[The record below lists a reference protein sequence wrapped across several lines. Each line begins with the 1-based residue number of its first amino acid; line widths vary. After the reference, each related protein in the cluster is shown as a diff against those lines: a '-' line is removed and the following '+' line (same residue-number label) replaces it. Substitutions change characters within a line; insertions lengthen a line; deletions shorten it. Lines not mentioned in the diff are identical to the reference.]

1 MGFFSQL
8 WLLSWK
14 NITLRRRQ
22 KFRLVAEIVFPLA
35 LFIILVIVR
44 TRPNLKIPVAECH
57 FDGNAMPSAGALPF
71 VQSFLCNFNNPCH
84 STVTEDE
91 NPGTIG
97 SFQQS
102 LLTKVIQDI
111 SQVLKDNSIITLSHV
126 LQDFEFYSRV
136 LQNVRSGNSSGNV
149 TLGNIVVDP
158 QQIISTFQDNDTR
171 QAIID
176 LLGTSLNLNL
186 LNETL
191 VNDILE
197 DVGVCRVPNLN
208 GTAINPS
215 TNLTLLQAQFR
226 DVICD
231 QDQVSQIFNFTSD
244 AARDLVSDQLCNL
257 TNPESINNVVLL
269 LAALQRDFNS
279 TSLIDQLRRFALA
292 NAGNL
297 GGGGIGGSP
306 LIDASALPALLK
318 AYQDIQQLSSIGD
331 LVKLFQDLAQDTQSA
346 AGSGMDFGQAVC
358 GRKSSVFGMSSGGL
372 AAGLGG
378 ILTGGSTQTVGGSG
392 HLGNNTVSRNATFG
406 GQVEGGICDMINK
419 TMYQNRATRVVWKQ
433 ILPMLQGKILYYPDT
448 PAVRKIIKEANQ
460 TFEEFANLISLSRSF
475 SQDYYFEI
483 YNYLN
488 NSANIEF
495 LRTLTGSCLCDLAF
509 DQLRNTRNISADY
522 SACESL
528 NSFLNNR
535 NATGY
540 DWRNAINSTRML
552 AIGIAEFGGCF
563 NLNKF
568 VGYKNERQMIQ
579 DGVNMIEELKFW
591 SALEFYVSDDDSK
604 PLPTHVKYSIRMDT
618 SKVDKTTAIQ
628 DKYWRPGPRSNPGT
642 DTKYIT
648 YGFAYI
654 QDMID
659 HAIINVQ
666 TKKQVDIGVETQQ
679 FPYPCYTRDR
689 FIYAISR
696 SLPLFLVLAWV
707 LSVAMICKSIVYEK
721 ENRLKE
727 VMKIMGLGNGVHWV
741 AWFINAFVMM
751 FITIII
757 LTIIIKSG
765 KVLEH
770 SDSGV
775 IILFFTAFGISTI
788 MQCFLYSTFFNKANL
803 AACVAGFLYFI
814 MYLPYTLAVQWED
827 YMTTGLKVLSCF
839 SSGVA
844 FGWGCSYLARYEE
857 QAIGIQWSN
866 IASSPVV
873 DDDFN
878 MLYCILMMLLD
889 AVIYGIFTWYIEAV
903 FPGQY
908 GIARKFYFP
917 FQKSYWCGVPST
929 KAEGRAYLSNTPD
942 VELGNNGIPLLQLD
956 PDVNVEAE
964 PKDKRLGV
972 SIKNLKKVYR
982 EGKKLAVDNLSLNF
996 YEDQITSFLGHNGAG
1011 KTTTMSIL
1019 TGLFEPTD
1027 GTAYIYGYDIRSEM
1041 DNIRRSLGMCPQHN
1055 VLFDGLTVE
1064 EHLWFFAR
1072 LRGLENEKVKRE
1084 MEQMIKD
1091 VGLPHKRKELSSSLS
1106 GGMKRKLSVAIA
1118 FCGNAKTVILDEPT
1132 AGVDPYARRSIWELL
1147 IKLKKKRTIILSTHH
1162 MDEADVLGDRI
1173 AIISHGK
1180 LCCCGSSLYLK
1191 SQYGSGFYLTLVR
1204 GKEGDYGKEM
1214 ESDDDLDDDDDYPD
1228 ETMSIDSRPSTV
1240 SSIRTVRAIKAA
1252 IKEQE
1257 DEGYDE
1263 NSKSDSGSDPP
1274 SKPPT
1279 PPPEGAD
1286 MIPGFSIDR
1295 LTAFIKRHIKEAR
1308 MIEDTSTELVFQLP
1322 DDESELRKFENL
1334 FSDLE
1339 RNHRTLGISSFGVS
1353 DTSLEEVFLRVAEQN
1368 TQDELPDEVKRSR
1381 LEDLTDS
1388 GRFAR
1393 PVTSLSHKRKKKK
1406 SFLKNLVKRGRI
1418 EHEELIND
1426 TASLAS
1432 VPTSEVATESGFSM
1446 ADYKKVSGR
1455 FLFLRQF
1462 QALFLK
1468 RFHRLRRSKKGFF
1481 FEIIM
1486 PSLFVLLAMIFA
1498 EIKPP
1503 ENKQPPLELQPW
1515 RYVPRKGEQ
1524 HLYVFYSN
1532 DGKGQD
1538 WSDKMVQS
1546 LLSRPGIGNRC
1557 MNPGVYS
1564 ISDYPCTGQS
1574 SNWMNFHPIYTNT
1587 TINSPSCSCDTGFQK
1602 CPQGAGGP
1610 EPPKKLLP
1618 SSDYLYNMTA
1628 RNVSDW
1634 LVKTME
1640 RYQKRRYGGFSFGD
1654 TNPLAAFNATELR
1667 TVLDELFTVLNNGTA
1682 VTSFNETQLIETLQ
1696 GLATQRV
1703 NKVWYNNKGWFAVV
1717 AYMSAMNNLILRS
1730 NLDPALDPTRYGI
1743 TTVNHPMELTK
1754 NQLNEQLLYQGA
1766 IDVVIAICVIFA
1778 MSFIPASFTM
1788 VLIEERSSNS
1798 KHLQFVSGVN
1808 PIMYWVTNFFWD
1820 MINYLLPCFICIIIF
1835 VAFGNKSYIGEYNWP
1850 CLVLLL
1856 FLYGWSMIP
1865 VMYPFSRLFSIPSTA
1880 MVVMQSVNIFLGTTA
1895 TLATYVIEFL
1905 QNDDEEL
1912 RDINKILKQVF
1923 LIMPQYGLGR
1933 GLMDMAFNQRVSEAA
1948 ALLGEK
1954 IFTSPFEFD
1963 QVGRNLLTMFF
1974 IGIVFFTLN
1983 LLMEYNFFIK
1993 RGMCFWSPKPTHKSL
2008 SDEDEDVAAE
2018 RERITSGK
2026 GKDDILRLENL
2037 TKVYRLFGKKGRN
2050 TAVDRLC
2057 VGVPK
2062 GQCFGLLGVNG
2073 AGKTTTFKMLTG
2085 DVFVTEGNA
2094 FLNQNSIL
2102 TDMVNVR
2109 RSLGYCPQFDAFD
2122 PLLTGREIL
2131 RFYARLRGVQEKD
2144 IKRVSDWAIRKL
2156 GLLIYADKLSGSY
2169 SGGNK
2174 RKLSTAISLIG
2185 NPQIIFLDEP
2195 TTGMDPRARRF
2206 LWNCIKNIIKE
2217 GRSVILTS
2225 HSMEECE
2232 ALCGRLAIMV
2242 NGTFRCLGSIQH
2254 LKNRFG
2260 DGYTIIVRVSGEK
2273 PDTAAVEDYI
2283 SSTFRG
2289 AELLESHHNMLQYQ
2303 LKSRV
2308 RLSYIFGQLE
2318 KAKTRLNIEDYSV
2331 SQTTLDQVFIN
2342 FAKDQTDLLDDELPV
2357 QGSSKKKSS
2366 FKKSVY
2372 PIGGTS
2378 GYTDVDNDSIAGSSL
2393 GGSTIELRRPNHRR
2407 GFDPFSSGFTDEES
2421 LTGSTVDL
2429 IRPGSARSS
2438 TYSEKSISNVQIF

>member
-14 NITLRRRQ
+14 NLTLRRRQ

-44 TRPNLKIPVAECH
+44 TRPNLKIPMSECH
-57 FDGNAMPSAGALPF
+57 YDGNAMPSAGALPF

-84 STVTEDE
+84 ATASADE
-91 NPGTIG
+91 TPGTIG
-97 SFQQS
+97 SFDQS
-102 LLTKVIQDI
+102 FLTRVVKDLSKVLQ
-111 SQVLKDNSIITLSHV
+111 DNSVITLAHV
-126 LQDFEFYSRV
+126 LRDFEFYTGV
-136 LQNVRSGNSSGNV
+136 LNNIGSGNSTGNI
-149 TLGNIVVDP
+149 TLGSLVVNP
-158 QQIISTFQDNDTR
+158 QQIISGFQDNDTR

-176 LLGTSLNLNL
+176 LFGTSININMLNS
-186 LNETL
+186 TL

-208 GTAINPS
+208 STGVNPS

-226 DVICD
+226 NVICD
-231 QDQVSQIFNFTSD
+231 QDQISQIFNFTSEP
-244 AARDLVSDQLCNL
+244 ARDLVSNQLCNL
-257 TNPESINNVVLL
+257 TNPESIGNVIQLL
-269 LAALQRDFNS
+269 EELQRTVNATTLFEE
-279 TSLIDQLRRFALA
+279 LQRFALA
-292 NAGNL
+292 NAGSL
-297 GGGGIGGSP
+297 GGGGGSGP
-306 LIDASALPALLK
+306 TIDASALPALIR
-318 AYQDIQQLSSIGD
+318 AYQDIQQLSSVGD
-331 LVKLFQDLAQDTQSA
+331 LVNEFQRLIQDVSL
-346 AGSGMDFGQAVC
+346 GSGMDLGSMVC
-358 GRKSSVFGMSSGGL
+358 GRSNSVLGASGTSL
-372 AAGLGG
+372 LAGLGG
-378 ILTGGSTQTVGGSG
+378 LLTTGGVQTGGSVET
-392 HLGNNTVSRNATFG
+392 GNNTYNATANVTVGQSG
-406 GQVEGGICDMINK
+406 GVCDTITKM
-419 TMYQNRATRVVWKQ
+419 MYSSRTTRVLWKQ
-433 ILPMLQGKILYYPDT
+433 ILPMLQGEILYYPDT

-460 TFEEFANLISLSRSF
+460 TFEEFANVINLARNF
-475 SQDYYFEI
+475 SQDYYFDL

-509 DQLRNTRNISADY
+509 DQLRSTSNISSNY
-522 SACESL
+522 SACSSL
-528 NSFLNNR
+528 NAFLNNG
-535 NATGY
+535 NSTGY
-540 DWRNAINSTRML
+540 DWRNAINATRSL
-552 AIGIAEFGGCF
+552 ALGIAEFGGCF

-568 VGYKNERQMIQ
+568 KGYKNQRQMIN
-579 DGVNMIEELKFW
+579 DGVKKIEDLDFW
-591 SALEFYVSDDDSK
+591 AALEFQVSDNDQD

-618 SKVDKTTAIQ
+618 AKVDSTTRIQ
-628 DKYWRPGPRSNPGT
+628 DKYWRPGPRSTAGI

-659 HAIINVQ
+659 HAIINIQ
-666 TKKQVDIGVETQQ
+666 TNKQVNIGVETQQ

-727 VMKIMGLGNGVHWV
+727 VMKIMGLSNAVHWV
-741 AWFINAFVMM
+741 AWFINSFVMM
-751 FITIII
+751 FITILI
-757 LTIIIKSG
+757 LTIILKAG
-765 KVLEH
+765 RVLEH
-770 SDSGV
+770 SDPGV
-775 IILFFTAFGISTI
+775 IIVFLTAFAISTI
-788 MQCFLYSTFFNKANL
+788 MQCFLYSTFFNRANL

-827 YMTTGLKVLSCF
+827 FMTTGHKVLSCF

-844 FGWGCSYLARYEE
+844 FGWGCNYLATYEE

-866 IASSPVV
+866 IATSPIV
-873 DDDFN
+873 DDEFN
-878 MLYCILMMLLD
+878 MLSCIFMMLFD

-917 FQKSYWCGVPST
+917 FQKSYWCGVSST

-942 VELGNNGIPLLQLD
+942 VELGNGDANL
-956 PDVNVEAE
+956 EAE
-964 PKDKRLGV
+964 PKNRKLGV
-972 SIKNLKKVYR
+972 SIKNLRKVYKQ
-982 EGKKLAVDNLSLNF
+982 GKKLAVDNLSINF
-996 YEDQITSFLGHNGAG
+996 YEGQITSFLGHNGAG

-1041 DNIRRSLGMCPQHN
+1041 DNIRKGLGMCPQHN

-1072 LRGLENEKVKRE
+1072 LRGLEDDKVKAE
-1084 MEQMIKD
+1084 MEHMIKD

-1204 GKEGDYGKEM
+1204 GKEGECEKDM
-1214 ESDDDLDDDDDYPD
+1214 DSDDDSDDDYPD
-1228 ETMSIDSRPSTV
+1228 DTLSLDSRPSTV
-1240 SSIRTVRAIKAA
+1240 SSIRTVRAVKATL
-1252 IKEQE
+1252 KEQE

-1274 SKPPT
+1274 SKPST
-1279 PPPEGAD
+1279 PPPEGAF

-1295 LTAFIKRHIKEAR
+1295 LGAFIKRHVKLAYL
-1308 MIEDTSTELVFQLP
+1308 IEETTTEMVYQLP
-1322 DDESELRKFENL
+1322 DDEAELKKFESL
-1334 FSDLE
+1334 FIDLE
-1339 RNHRTLGISSFGVS
+1339 KNHKSLGISSFGIS
-1353 DTSLEEVFLRVAEQN
+1353 DTSLEEVFLKVAEQAA
-1368 TQDELPDEVKRSR
+1368 DAEMPDEVRRSR

-1393 PVTSLSHKRKKKK
+1393 PVSRLSFRRKKKK
-1406 SFLKNLVKRGRI
+1406 SFLKSLASRKRFGRI
-1418 EHEELIND
+1418 DSEELISD
-1426 TASLAS
+1426 
-1432 VPTSEVATESGFSM
+1432 TESIASEAISEAPTEAGFRM
-1446 ADYKKVSGR
+1446 DDYKKVNGK

-1462 QALFLK
+1462 QAQFIK
-1468 RFHRLRRSKKGFF
+1468 RFHHLRRSKKGFF
-1481 FEIIM
+1481 FEVIM
-1486 PSLFVLLAMIFA
+1486 PALFVLLAMVFS
-1498 EIKPP
+1498 EIRPP
-1503 ENKQPPLELQPW
+1503 DNEQPPLELQPW
-1515 RYVPRKGEQ
+1515 RYVPKKGDK

-1538 WSDKMVQS
+1538 WSDSIVQS
-1546 LLSRPGIGNRC
+1546 LLTRPGIGNRC
-1557 MNPGVYS
+1557 MNPSVYS
-1564 ISDYPCTGQS
+1564 INDYPCTGEN
-1574 SNWMNFHPIYTNT
+1574 SNWVNFHPIYANT
-1587 TINSPSCSCDTGFQK
+1587 TIDSPSCSCDTGFQK
-1602 CPQGAGGP
+1602 CPAGAGGP
-1610 EPPKKLLP
+1610 DPPQKLLP
-1618 SSDYLYNMTA
+1618 SSDYLYNMTG
-1628 RNVSDW
+1628 RNISDW
-1634 LVKTME
+1634 LVKTIK
-1640 RYQKRRYGGFSFGD
+1640 RYQRRRFGGFSFGD
-1654 TNPLAAFNATELR
+1654 EDPLAAFNATELR
-1667 TVLDELFTVLNNGTA
+1667 IVLDELFTVLNNGTS
-1682 VTSFNETQLIETLQ
+1682 VTSLNESVLTQTLE

-1730 NLDPALDPTRYGI
+1730 NLDPSLDPTRYGI

-1754 NQLNEQLLYQGA
+1754 AQLTEKLLYQA
-1766 IDVVIAICVIFA
+1766 ALDVVIAICVIFA
-1778 MSFIPASFTM
+1778 MSFVPASFTM
-1788 VLIEERSSNS
+1788 VLIEERASNS

-1808 PIMYWVTNFFWD
+1808 PIIYWLSNFLWD
-1820 MINYLLPCFICIIIF
+1820 MINYLMPCLICIIIF
-1835 VAFGNKSYIGEYNWP
+1835 VAFDNQSYVGPNNWP
-1850 CLVLLL
+1850 CLVLLM
-1856 FLYGWSMIP
+1856 FLYGWAMIP
-1865 VMYPFSRLFSIPSTA
+1865 LMYPFSRLFSIPSTS
-1880 MVVMQSVNIFLGTTA
+1880 MVVLQSVNVFLGTTA

-1905 QNDDEEL
+1905 QADDEEL
-1912 RDINKILKQVF
+1912 KNINDILKRVF
-1923 LIMPQYGLGR
+1923 LLLPQYGLGR
-1933 GLMDMAFNQRVSEAA
+1933 GLMDMAYNQRVTDTA
-1948 ALLGEK
+1948 ALLGEE
-1954 IFTSPFEFD
+1954 IYTDPFEFE
-1963 QVGRNLLTMFF
+1963 QVGRNLLTMFC
-1974 IGIVFFTLN
+1974 IGILFFTLN
-1983 LLMEYNFFIK
+1983 LLIEYNFFIK
-1993 RGMCFWSPKPTHKSL
+1993 RGMCFWSPKPTHTPL
-2008 SDEDEDVAAE
+2008 DDEDEDVAAE
-2018 RERITSGK
+2018 RKRILSGE
-2026 GKDDILRLENL
+2026 GKDDILRLQNL

-2085 DVFVTEGNA
+2085 DIFVTEGNA
-2094 FLNQNSIL
+2094 FLNNNSIL
-2102 TDMVNVR
+2102 SDMVQVR
-2109 RSLGYCPQFDAFD
+2109 RDIGYCPQFDAFD

-2144 IKRVSDWAIRKL
+2144 IKRVSEWAIRKL
-2156 GLLIYADKLSGSY
+2156 ELRIYADKLSGSY

-2206 LWNCIKNIIKE
+2206 LWNCIKNIIKD

-2242 NGTFRCLGSIQH
+2242 NGTFRCLGSTQH

-2260 DGYTIIVRVSGEK
+2260 DGYTIIVRVAGEN
-2273 PDTAAVEDYI
+2273 PDMAGVEEFI
-2283 SSTFRG
+2283 TTTFRG
-2289 AELLESHHNMLQYQ
+2289 SELLEAHHNMLQYQ

-2308 RLSYIFGQLE
+2308 KLSYIFGQLE
-2318 KAKTRLNIEDYSV
+2318 KVKSRLNIEDYSV

-2342 FAKDQTDLLDDELPV
+2342 FAKDQTDLLDDEIPV
-2357 QGSSKKKSS
+2357 KSEKKKSS
-2366 FKKSVY
+2366 IRKGNGIF

-2378 GYTDVDNDSIAGSSL
+2378 GYTDIDNDSIAGSSL
-2393 GGSTIELRRPNHRR
+2393 GGSFLELRQPNKRF
-2407 GFDPFSSGFTDEES
+2407 GGNIDSSNLAYTDEES

-2429 IRPGSARSS
+2429 IRPSSARSS
-2438 TYSEKSISNVQIF
+2438 TRSSNTMSNVQIF

>member
-14 NITLRRRQ
+14 NFTLRRRQ

-44 TRPNLKIPVAECH
+44 TRPNLKIPYTECH
-57 FDGNAMPSAGALPF
+57 YDGNAMPSAGALPF

-84 STVTEDE
+84 AKVTEDE

-97 SFQQS
+97 SFDQS
-102 LLTKVIQDI
+102 TLTKVIKDI
-111 SQVLKDNSIITLSHV
+111 SRVLEDNSIITLSHI
-126 LQDFEFYSRV
+126 LQDFGFYSRV
-136 LQNVRSGNSSGNV
+136 LDNIRSGNSSG
-149 TLGNIVVDP
+149 G
-158 QQIISTFQDNDTR
+158 
-171 QAIID
+171 
-176 LLGTSLNLNL
+176 
-186 LNETL
+186 
-191 VNDILE
+191 
-197 DVGVCRVPNLN
+197 
-208 GTAINPS
+208 
-215 TNLTLLQAQFR
+215 
-226 DVICD
+226 ICAT
-231 QDQVSQIFNFTSD
+231 I
-244 AARDLVSDQLCNL
+244 
-257 TNPESINNVVLL
+257 
-269 LAALQRDFNS
+269 
-279 TSLIDQLRRFALA
+279 
-292 NAGNL
+292 
-297 GGGGIGGSP
+297 
-306 LIDASALPALLK
+306 
-318 AYQDIQQLSSIGD
+318 
-331 LVKLFQDLAQDTQSA
+331 
-346 AGSGMDFGQAVC
+346 
-358 GRKSSVFGMSSGGL
+358 
-372 AAGLGG
+372 
-378 ILTGGSTQTVGGSG
+378 
-392 HLGNNTVSRNATFG
+392 NAT
-406 GQVEGGICDMINK
+406 
-419 TMYQNRATRVVWKQ
+419 MYSRRTTRVIWKQ

-448 PAVRKIIKEANQ
+448 PAVRKVIKEANQ
-460 TFEEFANLISLSRSF
+460 TFEEFARVINLARNF

-509 DQLRNTRNISADY
+509 DQLRNTGNIAQNY

-528 NSFLNNR
+528 NGFLNNR

-552 AIGIAEFGGCF
+552 ALGIAEFGGCF

-568 VGYKNERQMIQ
+568 VGYKNERQMIN
-579 DGVNMIEELKFW
+579 DGVRMIEEFKFW
-591 SALEFYVSDDDSK
+591 AALEFKVSDNDQV

-618 SKVDKTTAIQ
+618 DKIDGTTRIQ
-628 DKYWRPGPRSNPGT
+628 DKYWRPGPRASAGR

-654 QDMID
+654 QDMVD

-666 TKKQVDIGVETQQ
+666 TQKQVSVGVETQQ

-689 FIYAISR
+689 FIFAISR

-727 VMKIMGLGNGVHWV
+727 VMKIMGLSNAVHWV

-751 FITIII
+751 FLTIII
-757 LTIIIKSG
+757 LTIIIKTG
-765 KVLEH
+765 RVLEH
-770 SDSGV
+770 SDAGV
-775 IILFFTAFGISTI
+775 LIVFFTAFGISTI
-788 MQCFLYSTFFNKANL
+788 MQCFLYSTFFNRANL

-814 MYLPYTLAVQWED
+814 MYLPYTLAAQWED
-827 YMTTGLKVLSCF
+827 YLTTGQKVLSCF

-857 QAIGIQWSN
+857 QSIGIQWSN
-866 IASSPVV
+866 IASSPIV

-878 MLYCILMMLLD
+878 MLYCIFMMLLD
-889 AVIYGIFTWYIEAV
+889 SVIYGIATWYIEAV

-917 FQKSYWCGVPST
+917 FQKSYWCGVSSA
-929 KAEGRAYLSNTPD
+929 KAEGRSYMINVPD
-942 VELGNNGIPLLQLD
+942 VELGNN
-956 PDVNVEAE
+956 DVNVEAE
-964 PKDKRLGV
+964 PKNKKLGV
-972 SIKNLKKVYR
+972 SIRNLRKVYKQ
-982 EGKKLAVDNLSLNF
+982 GKKLAVDNLSINF
-996 YEDQITSFLGHNGAG
+996 YEGQITSFLGHNGAG

-1027 GTAYIYGYDIRSEM
+1027 GTAYIYGYNIQTEM
-1041 DNIRRSLGMCPQHN
+1041 DNIRKSLGMCPQHN

-1072 LRGLENEKVKRE
+1072 LRGLENEKVKQE

-1132 AGVDPYARRSIWELL
+1132 AGIDPYARRSIWELL

-1180 LCCCGSSLYLK
+1180 LCCCGSSLFLK

-1204 GKEGDYGKEM
+1204 GKEGEYGKDM
-1214 ESDDDLDDDDDYPD
+1214 ESDDDDDDYPD

-1240 SSIRTVRAIKAA
+1240 SSIRTVRAVKAS
-1252 IKEQE
+1252 IKEPD

-1279 PPPEGAD
+1279 PPPEEAT
-1286 MIPGFSIDR
+1286 MILGFSVDR
-1295 LTAFIKRHIKEAR
+1295 LSAFIKRHIKQAR
-1308 MIEDTSTELVFQLP
+1308 LIEETTTELVFQLP
-1322 DDESELRKFENL
+1322 DGESELRKFETL
-1334 FSDLE
+1334 FTDLE
-1339 RNHRTLGISSFGVS
+1339 KNHRNLGVSSFGIS
-1353 DTSLEEVFLRVAEQN
+1353 DTSLEEVFLRVAEQ
-1368 TQDELPDEVKRSR
+1368 TTEDELPDEVRRSR

-1393 PVTSLSHKRKKKK
+1393 PVSRLSFRRKKKK
-1406 SFLKNLVKRGRI
+1406 SFLKSLVKGKKYGRI
-1418 EHEELIND
+1418 DSEDLISD
-1426 TASLAS
+1426 TESLAS
-1432 VPTSEVATESGFSM
+1432 IPTSEAPTEAGFRM
-1446 ADYKKVSGR
+1446 DDYKKVSGK

-1462 QALFLK
+1462 QALFIK
-1468 RFHRLRRSKKGFF
+1468 RFHHLRRSKKGFF

-1486 PSLFVLLAMIFA
+1486 PALFVLLAMIFA
-1498 EIKPP
+1498 EITPP
-1503 ENKQPPLELQPW
+1503 RDKQPPLELQPW
-1515 RYVPRKGEQ
+1515 RYVPTKGDK

-1546 LLSRPGIGNRC
+1546 LLTRPGIGNRC
-1557 MNPGVYS
+1557 LNPSVYS
-1564 ISDYPCTGQS
+1564 IEDYPCTGES
-1574 SNWMNFHPIYTNT
+1574 SNWMNFRPIYTNT
-1587 TINSPSCSCDTGFQK
+1587 TIDSPSCSCDTGFQK
-1602 CPQGAGGP
+1602 CPPGAGGP

-1618 SSDYLYNMTA
+1618 TSDYLYNMTA
-1628 RNVSDW
+1628 RNISDW

-1640 RYQKRRYGGFSFGD
+1640 RYQKRRFGGFSFGD
-1654 TNPLAAFNATELR
+1654 EDPLAAFNATELR
-1667 TVLDELFTVLNNGTA
+1667 IVIDNLFTVLNNGTPT
-1682 VTSFNETQLIETLQ
+1682 TSFNETVLIETLQ

-1730 NLDPALDPTRYGI
+1730 NLDPSQDPTLYGI

-1754 NQLNEQLLYQGA
+1754 DQLNENLMYQA
-1766 IDVVIAICVIFA
+1766 ALDVVIAICVIFA
-1778 MSFIPASFTM
+1778 MSFVPASFTM
-1788 VLIEERSSNS
+1788 VLIEERASNS

-1808 PIMYWVTNFFWD
+1808 PVIYWVSNFLWD
-1820 MINYLLPCFICIIIF
+1820 MMNYLLPCFICIIIF
-1835 VAFGNKSYIGEYNWP
+1835 VAFDNKSYVGSNNWP

-1865 VMYPFSRLFSIPSTA
+1865 VMYPFSRLFSIPSTS
-1880 MVVMQSVNIFLGTTA
+1880 MVVLQSVNIFLGTTS

-1905 QNDDEEL
+1905 QADDEEL
-1912 RDINKILKQVF
+1912 KNINTILKRVF
-1923 LIMPQYGLGR
+1923 LLLPQYGLGR
-1933 GLMDMAFNQRVSEAA
+1933 GLMDMAYNQRVTDAA
-1948 ALLGEK
+1948 ALLGET
-1954 IFTSPFEFD
+1954 IITSPFKFD
-1963 QVGRNLLTMFF
+1963 VVGRNLLSMFF
-1974 IGIVFFTLN
+1974 IGILFFSVN
-1983 LLMEYNFFIK
+1983 LLIEYNFFIK
-1993 RGMCFWSPKPTHKSL
+1993 RGMCFWSPRPTHKPL
-2008 SDEDEDVAAE
+2008 DDEDEDVAAE
-2018 RERITSGK
+2018 RKRIKSGEA
-2026 GKDDILRLENL
+2026 KDDILRLQNL

-2094 FLNQNSIL
+2094 FLNNNSIL
-2102 TDMVNVR
+2102 TDMVKVR
-2109 RSLGYCPQFDAFD
+2109 RDIGYCPQFDAFD

-2131 RFYARLRGVQEKD
+2131 RFYARLRGVQGKD
-2144 IKRVSDWAIRKL
+2144 VNRVSDWAIRKL

-2206 LWNCIKNIIKE
+2206 LWNCIKNIIKD

-2260 DGYTIIVRVSGEK
+2260 EGYTIIVRVAGEN
-2273 PDTAAVEDYI
+2273 PDMKNVEDFI
-2283 SSTFRG
+2283 CSTFRG
-2289 AELLESHHNMLQYQ
+2289 AELLEAHHNMLQYQ
-2303 LKSRV
+2303 LKSRIK
-2308 RLSYIFGQLE
+2308 LSSIFGQLE
-2318 KAKTRLNIEDYSV
+2318 KAKSRLNIEDYSV

-2342 FAKDQTDLLDDELPV
+2342 FAKDQTDLLDDEIPD
-2357 QGSSKKKSS
+2357 QSRRKKSSS
-2366 FKKSVY
+2366 FKKDNGVY
-2372 PIGGTS
+2372 PVGGTS
-2378 GYTDVDNDSIAGSSL
+2378 GFSDTDSIAGSSL
-2393 GGSTIELRRPNHRR
+2393 GGSTIELRQPHGRLRAEY
-2407 GFDPFSSGFTDEES
+2407 DYQSMTYTDDES

-2429 IRPGSARSS
+2429 IRPSSARSS
-2438 TYSEKSISNVQIF
+2438 TRSSNAMSNVQIF

>member
-14 NITLRRRQ
+14 NFTLRRRQ
-22 KFRLVAEIVFPLA
+22 KFRLVAETVFPLA

-44 TRPNLKIPVAECH
+44 TRPNLKVPYTECH
-57 FDGNAMPSAGALPF
+57 YDGNAMPSAGALPF
-71 VQSFLCNFNNPCH
+71 VQSFLCNFNNPCN
-84 STVTEDE
+84 SKVTEDE
-91 NPGTIG
+91 NSGTIG
-97 SFQQS
+97 SFDQS
-102 LLTKVIQDI
+102 TLTKLIKDI
-111 SQVLKDNSIITLSHV
+111 SKVLEDNSIITLSHI
-126 LQDFEFYSRV
+126 LQDFGFYSRV
-136 LQNVRSGNSSGNV
+136 LDNVRSGNSSGNFTIGSV
-149 TLGNIVVDP
+149 IVNP
-158 QQIISTFQDNDTR
+158 QQIIDSFQDNDTR
-171 QAIID
+171 QAVID
-176 LLGTSLNLNL
+176 LLGTSINLNL
-186 LNETL
+186 LNETV

-197 DVGVCRVPNLN
+197 DVGVCKIPSLN
-208 GTAINPS
+208 GTGIDPS
-215 TNLTLLQAQFR
+215 TNLTLTQAQFR
-226 DVICD
+226 DLICD
-231 QDQVSQIFNFTSD
+231 QDQISQIFNFTSD
-244 AARDLVSDQLCNL
+244 AARDLVSIQLCNL
-257 TNPESINNVVLL
+257 SNPESINNVILL
-269 LAALQRDFNS
+269 LDALQTDFNS
-279 TSLIDQLRRFALA
+279 TSLLDQLRRFAIA
-292 NAGNL
+292 NA
-297 GGGGIGGSP
+297 GGIGGSP
-306 LIDASALPALLK
+306 LIDASALAALLK
-318 AYQDIQQLSSIGD
+318 AYQDIQQLSSLDD
-331 LVKLFQDLAQDTQSA
+331 LVQLFQDLVQDGQAT
-346 AGSGMDFGQAVC
+346 AGSGMDFGRMVC
-358 GRKSSVFGMSSGGL
+358 GRSNSMIGSL
-372 AAGLGG
+372 ATGLGG
-378 ILTGGSTQTVGGSG
+378 LVATGGVQTGVQT
-392 HLGNNTVSRNATFG
+392 GNNTLNVTVGPSKPSEESG
-406 GQVEGGICDMINK
+406 GFTGICATIND
-419 TMYQNRATRVVWKQ
+419 TMYSRRTTRVLWKQ

-448 PAVRKIIKEANQ
+448 PAVRKVIKEANQ
-460 TFEEFANLISLSRSF
+460 TFEEFARVIELSRNY

-509 DQLRNTRNISADY
+509 DQLRNTQNISEDY

-528 NSFLNNR
+528 NNFLNNR
-535 NATGY
+535 NSTGY
-540 DWRNAINSTRML
+540 DWRNAINSTRTL
-552 AIGIAEFGGCF
+552 ALGIAEFGGCF

-568 VGYKNERQMIQ
+568 VGYKNERQMIN
-579 DGVNMIEELKFW
+579 DGVRMIEELKFW
-591 SALEFYVSDDDSK
+591 AALEFKVSDNDQT

-618 SKVDKTTAIQ
+618 DKIDSTTRIQ
-628 DKYWRPGPRSNPGT
+628 DKYWRPGPRSSAGI

-654 QDMID
+654 QDMVD

-666 TKKQVDIGVETQQ
+666 TNKQVSVGVETQQ

-689 FIYAISR
+689 FIFAISR

-727 VMKIMGLGNGVHWV
+727 VMKIMGLSNAVHWV
-741 AWFINAFVMM
+741 AWFINAFIMM
-751 FITIII
+751 FITIIF
-757 LTIIIKSG
+757 LTIIIKTG
-765 KVLEH
+765 NVLEH
-770 SDSGV
+770 SDWGV
-775 IILFFTAFGISTI
+775 LLVFFTAFGISTI
-788 MQCFLYSTFFNKANL
+788 MQCFLYSTFFNRANL

-814 MYLPYTLAVQWED
+814 MYLPYTLAAQWED
-827 YMTTGLKVLSCF
+827 YLTTGQKVLSCF

-857 QAIGIQWSN
+857 QSIGIQWSN
-866 IASSPVV
+866 IASSPIV

-878 MLYCILMMLLD
+878 MLSCIFMMLLD
-889 AVIYGIFTWYIEAV
+889 SVIYGLATWYIEAV

-917 FQKSYWCGVPST
+917 FQKSYWCGVSSA
-929 KAEGRAYLSNTPD
+929 KAEGRSYMTNTPD
-942 VELGNNGIPLLQLD
+942 VELGNNGIPLLQIN

-964 PKDKRLGV
+964 PKNRKLGV
-972 SIKNLKKVYR
+972 SIRNLRKVYKQ
-982 EGKKLAVDNLSLNF
+982 GKKLAVDNLSINF
-996 YEDQITSFLGHNGAG
+996 YEGQITSFLGHNGAG

-1027 GTAYIYGYDIRSEM
+1027 GTAYIYGYNIQTEM
-1041 DNIRRSLGMCPQHN
+1041 DNIRKSLGMCPQHN

-1072 LRGLENEKVKRE
+1072 LRGLENEEVKQE

-1132 AGVDPYARRSIWELL
+1132 AGIDPYARRSIWELL

-1180 LCCCGSSLYLK
+1180 LCCCGSSLFLK

-1204 GKEGDYGKEM
+1204 GKEGEYGNDM
-1214 ESDDDLDDDDDYPD
+1214 ESDDDDDDDPYD
-1228 ETMSIDSRPSTV
+1228 TMSIDSRPSTV
-1240 SSIRTVRAIKAA
+1240 CSIRTVRAVKAS
-1252 IKEQE
+1252 IREPE

-1279 PPPEGAD
+1279 PPPEGAT
-1286 MIPGFSIDR
+1286 MIPGFSVDR
-1295 LTAFIKRHIKEAR
+1295 LSAFIKRHIKQAR
-1308 MIEDTSTELVFQLP
+1308 LIEETTTELVFQLP
-1322 DDESELRKFENL
+1322 DGESELRKFETL
-1334 FSDLE
+1334 FTDLE
-1339 RNHRTLGISSFGVS
+1339 KNHRSLGVSSFGIS
-1353 DTSLEEVFLRVAEQN
+1353 DTSLEEVFLRVAEQ
-1368 TQDELPDEVKRSR
+1368 TTEEELPDEVRRSR

-1393 PVTSLSHKRKKKK
+1393 PVSRLSFRRKKKK
-1406 SFLKNLVKRGRI
+1406 SFLKSLVKGKKYGRI
-1418 EHEELIND
+1418 DSEDLISD
-1426 TASLAS
+1426 TESLAS
-1432 VPTSEVATESGFSM
+1432 LPTSEAPTEAGFRM
-1446 ADYKKVSGR
+1446 DDYQKVSGK

-1462 QALFLK
+1462 QALFIK
-1468 RFHRLRRSKKGFF
+1468 RFHHVRRSKKGFF

-1486 PSLFVLLAMIFA
+1486 PALFVLLAMIFA
-1498 EIKPP
+1498 EITPP
-1503 ENKQPPLELQPW
+1503 RDKQPPLELQPW
-1515 RYVPRKGEQ
+1515 RYVPTKGDQ
-1524 HLYVFYSN
+1524 HLFVFYSN

-1546 LLSRPGIGNRC
+1546 LLTRPGIGNRC
-1557 MNPGVYS
+1557 LNPNVYS
-1564 ISDYPCTGQS
+1564 IEDYPCTGES
-1574 SNWMNFHPIYTNT
+1574 SNWMNFRPIYTNT
-1587 TINSPSCSCDTGFQK
+1587 TIDSPSCSCDTGFQK
-1602 CPQGAGGP
+1602 CPPGAGGP
-1610 EPPKKLLP
+1610 EPPSKLLP
-1618 SSDYLYNMTA
+1618 TSDYLYNMTA
-1628 RNVSDW
+1628 RNISDW

-1640 RYQKRRYGGFSFGD
+1640 KYQKRRFGGFSFGD
-1654 TNPLAAFNATELR
+1654 EDPLAAFNATELR
-1667 TVLDELFTVLNNGTA
+1667 VVIDNLFTVLNNGTPT
-1682 VTSFNETQLIETLQ
+1682 TSFNETVLIETLQ

-1717 AYMSAMNNLILRS
+1717 AYMSAMNNLYIYVS
-1730 NLDPALDPTRYGI
+1730 VGI
-1743 TTVNHPMELTK
+1743 THPMELTK
-1754 NQLNEQLLYQGA
+1754 EQLNENLLYQGA

-1778 MSFIPASFTM
+1778 MSFVPASFTM
-1788 VLIEERSSNS
+1788 VLIEEKASNS

-1808 PIMYWVTNFFWD
+1808 PVIYWVSNFLWD
-1820 MINYLLPCFICIIIF
+1820 MMNYLMPCLICIIIF
-1835 VAFGNKSYIGEYNWP
+1835 VAFDNKSYVGPNNWP
-1850 CLVLLL
+1850 CLILLL

-1865 VMYPFSRLFSIPSTA
+1865 VMYPFSRLFSIPSTS
-1880 MVVMQSVNIFLGTTA
+1880 MVVLQSVNIFLGTTS

-1905 QNDDEEL
+1905 QQDDEEL
-1912 RDINKILKQVF
+1912 KNINTILKRVF
-1923 LIMPQYGLGR
+1923 LLLPQYGLGR
-1933 GLMDMAFNQRVSEAA
+1933 GLMDMAYNQRVSDAA
-1948 ALLGEK
+1948 ALLGET
-1954 IFTSPFEFD
+1954 IYTSPFEFD
-1963 QVGRNLLTMFF
+1963 QVGRNLLSMFF
-1974 IGIVFFTLN
+1974 IGIVFFTGN
-1983 LLMEYNFFIK
+1983 LLIEYNFFIK
-1993 RGMCFWSPKPTHKSL
+1993 RGMCFWSPKPTHKPL

-2018 RERITSGK
+2018 RKRIKSG
-2026 GKDDILRLENL
+2026 GAKDDILRLENL

-2094 FLNQNSIL
+2094 FLNNNSIL
-2102 TDMVNVR
+2102 TDMVKVR
-2109 RSLGYCPQFDAFD
+2109 RDIGYCPQFDAFD

-2131 RFYARLRGVQEKD
+2131 RFYARLRGVKGKD
-2144 IKRVSDWAIRKL
+2144 VNRVSDWAIRKL

-2206 LWNCIKNIIKE
+2206 LWNCIKNIIKD

-2260 DGYTIIVRVSGEK
+2260 EGYTIIVRVAGEN
-2273 PDTAAVEDYI
+2273 PDMKNVEDFI
-2283 SSTFRG
+2283 CSTFRG
-2289 AELLESHHNMLQYQ
+2289 AELLEAHHNMLQYQ
-2303 LKSRV
+2303 LRSRV
-2308 RLSYIFGQLE
+2308 KLSNIFGQLE
-2318 KAKTRLNIEDYSV
+2318 KAKSKLNIEDYSV

-2342 FAKDQTDLLDDELPV
+2342 FAKDQTDLLDDEIPD
-2357 QGSSKKKSS
+2357 QSRRKKSSS
-2366 FKKSVY
+2366 FKKDNGVY
-2372 PIGGTS
+2372 PVGGTS
-2378 GYTDVDNDSIAGSSL
+2378 GCTDTDSIAGSSL
-2393 GGSTIELRRPNHRR
+2393 GGSTIELRQPHGRFR
-2407 GFDPFSSGFTDEES
+2407 TDYDYQSMTYTDDES

-2429 IRPGSARSS
+2429 IRPSSARSS
-2438 TYSEKSISNVQIF
+2438 TRSANAMSNVQIF

>member
-1 MGFFSQL
+1 MRPTTLYLNMGFFSQL

-44 TRPNLKIPVAECH
+44 TRPNLKVPVAECH
-57 FDGNAMPSAGALPF
+57 FDGNAMPSAGAVPF

-84 STVTEDE
+84 ATVSEDE
-91 NPGTIG
+91 NAGTTG
-97 SFQQS
+97 SYSQS
-102 LLTKVIQDI
+102 TLTKVIQDI
-111 SQVLKDNSIITLSHV
+111 SKVLKDNSIITLSHV

-136 LQNVRSGNSSGNV
+136 LGNMQNGNTSGNV
-149 TLGNIVVDP
+149 TIGNIVVNP
-158 QQIISTFQDNDTR
+158 QQIIDVFQDNETR
-171 QAIID
+171 QAVID
-176 LLGTSLNLNL
+176 LLGTSINLNL

-197 DVGVCRVPNLN
+197 DVGVCQIPNLN
-208 GTAINPS
+208 GTGINPI
-215 TNLTLLQAQFR
+215 TNLTLIQAQFR

-231 QDQVSQIFNFTSD
+231 QNQVSQIFNFTSD
-244 AARDLVSDQLCNL
+244 AARDLVSNQLCNL
-257 TNPESINNVVLL
+257 TNPESVNNVVLL
-269 LAALQRDFNS
+269 LGALQRDFNS
-279 TSLIDQLRRFALA
+279 TSLIDQLRRIALA

-297 GGGGIGGSP
+297 GGGSGP
-306 LIDASALPALLK
+306 VIDASALPALLK

-331 LVKLFQDLAQDTQSA
+331 LEQLIQDLAQDTQSA
-346 AGSGMDFGQAVC
+346 GGLDLGVAVC
-358 GRKSSVFGMSSGGL
+358 GRGNSVFGMSSAGL

-378 ILTGGSTQTVGGSG
+378 ILTGGSTSPVGGSIDT
-392 HLGNNTVSRNATFG
+392 GNKTVNITFGPERTICERINAT
-406 GQVEGGICDMINK
+406 
-419 TMYQNRATRVVWKQ
+419 MYSNRATRVIWKQ
-433 ILPMLQGKILYYPDT
+433 ILPMLQGQILYYPDT
-448 PAVRKIIKEANQ
+448 PAVRQIIKEANQ
-460 TFEEFANLISLSRSF
+460 TFQEFANVINLARNF
-475 SQDYYFEI
+475 SQDYYFDL

-509 DQLRNTRNISADY
+509 DQLRNSQNISGNY
-522 SACESL
+522 SACKSL
-528 NSFLNNR
+528 NAFLNNG
-535 NATGY
+535 NPTGY

-552 AIGIAEFGGCF
+552 ALGIAEFGGCF

-568 VGYKNERQMIQ
+568 VGYKNERQMIS
-579 DGVNMIEELKFW
+579 DGVKLIEELKFW
-591 SALEFYVSDDDSK
+591 AALEFHMSDDDLT

-618 SKVDKTTAIQ
+618 TKIDRTTSIQ
-628 DKYWRPGPRSNPGT
+628 DKYWRPGPRANPVT

-654 QDMID
+654 QDMVD

-666 TKKQVDIGVETQQ
+666 TQKQVEIGVETQQ

-721 ENRLKE
+721 EHRLKE
-727 VMKIMGLGNGVHWV
+727 VMKIMGLSNGVHWI

-751 FITIII
+751 FITIVI

-770 SDSGV
+770 SNPSV
-775 IILFFTAFGISTI
+775 IIFFFTAFAISTI

-827 YMTTGLKVLSCF
+827 FMTTGLKVLSCF

-866 IASSPVV
+866 IAESPVV

-917 FQKSYWCGVPST
+917 FQKSYWCGVSST
-929 KAEGRAYLSNTPD
+929 KAEGRAYISNKPD
-942 VELGNNGIPLLQLD
+942 IELGNND
-956 PDVNVEAE
+956 ANVEAE
-964 PKDKRLGV
+964 PKNKKLGV
-972 SIKNLKKVYR
+972 SIKNLKKVYK
-982 EGKKLAVDNLSLNF
+982 EGKKLAVDDLSINF
-996 YEDQITSFLGHNGAG
+996 YEGQITSFLGHNGAG

-1041 DNIRRSLGMCPQHN
+1041 DNIRKSLGMCPQHN

-1072 LRGLENEKVKRE
+1072 LRGLENDMVKKE

-1204 GKEGDYGKEM
+1204 GKEGDYGKDM
-1214 ESDDDLDDDDDYPD
+1214 ESDDDLDDDDDDYPD

-1240 SSIRTVRAIKAA
+1240 SSIRTVRAVKAS
-1252 IKEQE
+1252 IKEPE

-1263 NSKSDSGSDPP
+1263 YTKSDSGSDPP
-1274 SKPPT
+1274 SKPPS
-1279 PPPEGAD
+1279 PPPEGAN

-1295 LTAFIKRHIKEAR
+1295 LTAFIMRHIKQAR
-1308 MIEDTSTELVFQLP
+1308 LIEDTSTELVFQLP

-1339 RNHRTLGISSFGVS
+1339 RNHRNLGISSFGIS

-1368 TQDELPDEVKRSR
+1368 AKDELPDEVKRSR

-1393 PVTSLSHKRKKKK
+1393 PVTSLSFKRKKKK

-1418 EHEELIND
+1418 EHEELVND
-1426 TASLAS
+1426 TESVAS
-1432 VPTSEVATESGFSM
+1432 VPVSEAPTESGFSM
-1446 ADYKKVSGR
+1446 ADYTKVNGR
-1455 FLFLRQF
+1455 LLFLRQF
-1462 QALFLK
+1462 QALFIK
-1468 RFHRLRRSKKGFF
+1468 RFHHLRRSKKGFF
-1481 FEIIM
+1481 FEVIM
-1486 PSLFVLLAMIFA
+1486 PALFVLLAMIFA

-1503 ENKQPPLELQPW
+1503 EDKQPPLELQPW
-1515 RYVPRKGEQ
+1515 RYVPNKGDQ

-1532 DGKGQD
+1532 DGIGQD

-1546 LLSRPGIGNRC
+1546 LLKRPGIGNRC
-1557 MNPGVYS
+1557 MDPSVYS
-1564 ISDYPCTGQS
+1564 ISEYPCTGES
-1574 SNWMNFHPIYTNT
+1574 SNWMNFRPIHANT
-1587 TINSPSCSCDTGFQK
+1587 TIDSPSCSCDTGFQK

-1640 RYQKRRYGGFSFGD
+1640 KYQKRRYGGFSFGD
-1654 TNPLAAFNATELR
+1654 EDPLAAFNATELKI
-1667 TVLDELFTVLNNGTA
+1667 VIDELLTVLNNGTA
-1682 VTSFNETQLIETLQ
+1682 VNSFNETQLIETIQ

-1703 NKVWYNNKGWFAVV
+1703 NKVWYNNKGWFAIV

-1730 NLDPALDPTRYGI
+1730 NLDPSLDPTRYGI

-1754 NQLNEQLLYQGA
+1754 TQLNEQLLYQGA

-1788 VLIEERSSNS
+1788 VLIEERASNS

-1808 PIMYWVTNFFWD
+1808 PFMYWVTNFFWD
-1820 MINYLLPCFICIIIF
+1820 MINYLMPCFICIIIF
-1835 VAFGNKSYIGEYNWP
+1835 VAFDNKSYVGERNWP

-1880 MVVMQSVNIFLGTTA
+1880 MVVLQSVNVFLGTTA

-1905 QNDDEEL
+1905 QDDDEEL
-1912 RDINKILKQVF
+1912 KNINKILKQVF
-1923 LIMPQYGLGR
+1923 LILPQYGLGR

-1948 ALLGEK
+1948 ALLGEE

-1974 IGIVFFTLN
+1974 IGIVFFMLN
-1983 LLMEYNFFIK
+1983 LLVEYNFFIK
-1993 RGMCFWSPKPTHKSL
+1993 RGMCFWSPKPTHSSL
-2008 SDEDEDVAAE
+2008 DDEDEDVAAE
-2018 RERITSGK
+2018 RKRIMSGA

-2085 DVFVTEGNA
+2085 DIFVTKGNA
-2094 FLNQNSIL
+2094 FLNSNSIL
-2102 TDMVNVR
+2102 TDMVKVR
-2109 RSLGYCPQFDAFD
+2109 RDVGYCPQFDAFD

-2156 GLLIYADKLSGSY
+2156 GLLMYADKLSGSY

-2206 LWNCIKNIIKE
+2206 LWTCIKNIIKE

-2260 DGYTIIVRVSGEK
+2260 DGYTIIVRVAGEN
-2273 PDTAAVEDYI
+2273 PDMGRVEEFI
-2283 SSTFRG
+2283 TSTFRG
-2289 AELLESHHNMLQYQ
+2289 AELLEAHHNMLQYQ
-2303 LKSRV
+2303 LKSRAK
-2308 RLSYIFGQLE
+2308 LSYIFGQLE
-2318 KAKTRLNIEDYSV
+2318 RAKSLLNIEDYSV

-2342 FAKDQTDLLDDELPV
+2342 FAKDQTDLLDDELPA
-2357 QGSSKKKSS
+2357 QSSRKKSSS

-2378 GYTDVDNDSIAGSSL
+2378 SYTDVDNDSIAGSSL
-2393 GGSTIELRRPNHRR
+2393 GGSTMELLQARKNPR
-2407 GFDPFSSGFTDEES
+2407 GIPDSYNLGYMDDES

-2429 IRPGSARSS
+2429 IRPSSARSS
-2438 TYSEKSISNVQIF
+2438 VRSANSMANVQIF